1 MLRLKSSSDLGAGI
15 LLVVIPLA
23 FLIAGW
29 NLEHG
34 NLVAMG
40 PGHFPRYVAGLALLI
55 GLVLIGKSIVVAS
68 IVVANTALPKIA
80 FRPLACVLA
89 SVAFFGFTIDVL
101 GLPLTTIFTIILA
114 SLAAPGLKWHRI
126 AMLAVCMSVF
136 VSLVFVKGLGL
147 PIPLWPQF

>member
-15 LLVVIPLA
+15 LFVVIPLA
-23 FLIAGW
+23 FLIAGR

-55 GLVLIGKSIVVAS
+55 GLVLIGKSIAVEN
-68 IVVANTALPKIA
+68 IALPKIA
-80 FRPLACVLA
+80 FRPLACVLG
-89 SVAFFGFTIDVL
+89 SVGIFGFTIDVL
-101 GLPLTTIFTIILA
+101 GLPLTTVFTIVLA
-114 SLAAPGLKWHRI
+114 SLATPGLKWRRI
-126 AMLAVCMSVF
+126 AVLAVGVATL

>member
-23 FLIAGW
+23 FLSAGW

-55 GLVLIGKSIVVAS
+55 GLVLIGKSIAVE
-68 IVVANTALPKIA
+68 NTALPKIA
-80 FRPLACVLA
+80 FRPLASVLG
-89 SVAFFGFTIDVL
+89 SVAFFGFTIEVL
-101 GLPLTTIFTIILA
+101 GLPLTTVFTIILA
-114 SLAAPGLKWHRI
+114 SLAAPSPKWRRI
-126 AMLAVCMSVF
+126 AMLAVGMSAS
-136 VSLVFVKGLGL
+136 VSLIFVRGLGL

>member
-1 MLRLKSSSDLGAGI
+1 MLRLKSSSDLGAGL

-23 FLIAGW
+23 FLIGGR
-29 NLEHG
+29 NLQHG
-34 NLVAMG
+34 SLVVMG

-55 GLVLIGKSIVVAS
+55 GLVLIGKSIAVENA
-68 IVVANTALPKIA
+68 ALPKIA
-80 FRPLACVLA
+80 LRPLACVLA

-101 GLPLTTIFTIILA
+101 GLPLSTIATFVLA
-114 SLAAPGLKWHRI
+114 SLATPDLKWHRI
-126 AMLAVCMSVF
+126 AMLAVGLAAF

>member
-23 FLIAGW
+23 FLIAGR

-34 NLVAMG
+34 TLVAMG

-55 GLVLIGKSIVVAS
+55 GVVLIGKSIVVE
-68 IVVANTALPKIA
+68 NTALPKIV

-101 GLPLTTIFTIILA
+101 GLPLTTIFTIVLA
-114 SLAAPGLKWHRI
+114 SLAAPGLKWRRT
-126 AMLAVCMSVF
+126 AMLAVGMAAL